1 MISVCMAT
9 FNGEKF
15 LKEQI
20 ESIITQLGSDDELII
35 SDDGSTDDTLQI
47 LASYNDSRIK
57 IINHVK
63 NSGFSKIKYSRSFYY
78 ASANFEN
85 AIKLAK
91 GDYIFLTDQDD
102 IWMTNKTEKMIA
114 ALQSKDCVMCKNSV
128 IDSLGN
134 ICTTYEAK
142 PIFSKSVMK
151 NLRTTPFLGCC
162 MAFTKNA
169 VNYILPFPKKCIGHD
184 LWIGCL
190 CAYKN
195 QLAYIDEPLHKYRV
209 HDNNVSPSVTKQSKN
224 PLWFKIY
231 YRISFLLQV
240 YKRLYK

>member
-63 NSGFSKIKYSRSFYY
+63 NSGFSKIKYSRSF
-78 ASANFEN
+78 
-85 AIKLAK
+85 K

-134 ICTTYEAK
+134 ICTTYEEK